1 MKARLNIIM
10 GALLFSTGGVAIK
23 AVTLT
28 GWQISSLR
36 CLVAAI
42 TLLLVLPSA
51 RNNWTWRSFIVAIP
65 YAATFT
71 LYTFANK
78 YTTAANAIFLQDTA
92 PLYILLLGPVLL
104 NEKIGRQDLI
114 FLALMIVGLLLIFT
128 SSGEPSLTATHPTL
142 GNLLAACAGVTW
154 ALTIVGLRW
163 LAVRSQHF
171 DDRPATAVVGG
182 SFLTF
187 FFCGF
192 FAFPMEPVAVTDGL
206 IIVYLGVFQIAL
218 AYVFVTHGIRDVP
231 ALESSLLLLVEPLFS
246 PVWAW
251 VILGEGLE
259 VIAIL
264 GGMLIILATALHVV
278 RRAAA

>member
-1 MKARLNIIM
+1 M

-114 FLALMIVGLLLIFT
+114 FLASMIVGLLLIFT

-163 LAVRSQHF
+163 LAVRSQRF

-218 AYVFVTHGIRDVP
+218 AYIFVTHGIRDVP

>member
-1 MKARLNIIM
+1 VKARLNIII

-28 GWQISSLR
+28 GWQISSFR

-78 YTTAANAIFLQDTA
+78 YTTAANAIFLQGTA

-104 NEKIGRQDLI
+104 DEKIGCRDLA
-114 FLALMIVGLLLIFT
+114 FLASMVVGLLLIFA
-128 SSGEPSLTATHPTL
+128 SNGETSLTATHPML
-142 GNLLAACAGVTW
+142 GNFLAACAGVTW

-171 DDRPATAVVGG
+171 DDRPVTAVIGG
-182 SFLTF
+182 SFLAF
-187 FFCGF
+187 FFCSF
-192 FAFPMEPVAVTDGL
+192 FAFPIETVTVMDGL

-218 AYVFVTHGIRDVP
+218 AYIFVTHGIRDVP
-231 ALESSLLLLVEPLFS
+231 ALESSLLLLVEPLLS

-259 VIAIL
+259 AMAIL
-264 GGMLIILATALHVV
+264 GGVLIILATALHIV
-278 RRAAA
+278 RRTPA